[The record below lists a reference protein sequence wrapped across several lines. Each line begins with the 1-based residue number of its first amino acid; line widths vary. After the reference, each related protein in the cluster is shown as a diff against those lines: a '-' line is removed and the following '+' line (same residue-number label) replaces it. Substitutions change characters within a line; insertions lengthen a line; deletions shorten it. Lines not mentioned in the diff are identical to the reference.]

1 VTNHTINSELNKLL
15 SRISTVVG
23 GAVACYEEGQPWA
36 TENVARAIEE
46 YTEEIDLVAVL
57 EGRLKPS
64 GILILCMFKSDRRED
79 GSNIVRLFE
88 FSARASERIR
98 SVGKANSSHGELFS
112 DLLQ

>member
-1 VTNHTINSELNKLL
+1 VTNQTINSELNKLL
-15 SRISTVVG
+15 NRISAIVG

-36 TENVARAIEE
+36 TQNIARAIDE
-46 YTEEIDLVAVL
+46 YAEEIDIVAVL

-64 GILILCMFKSDRRED
+64 GILILCMFQSDRRED

-88 FSARASERIR
+88 FSAWASERIR
-98 SVGKANSSHGELFS
+98 SIGKANSSHGELFS